1 MLNLYDLTS
10 EPNKLK
16 GSWDDV
22 IECNPQLAWEEY
34 KHNPEELKKREHL
47 WVQSAGYVYYYARA
61 LRQRWPEGE
70 SVIVTSPS
78 WACMYAEHIIKG
90 RWEEAEPVI
99 MKSPENAFCYAKFV
113 IKGRWPEAE
122 PYIERDDWCNYQYTA
137 MLLDGCQK

>member
-22 IECNPQLAWEEY
+22 IEHHPELAWEKY

-47 WVQSAGYVYYYARA
+47 WIQSAEYVYWYARFVIKG
-61 LRQRWPEGE
+61 RWLEGE
-70 SVIVTSPS
+70 SVIVTNPH
-78 WACMYAEHIIKG
+78 WARRYAEYIIEG
-90 RWEEAEPVI
+90 RWPEAEPYI
-99 MKSPENAFCYAKFV
+99 MKDPDSAFWYAKFV
-113 IKGRWPEAE
+113 IKGCWPEAE

-137 MLLDGCQK
+137 MLLDGC